1 MSSPQLPHL
10 PVPRGVVI
18 SPSFPP
24 RLHCDDNGRKKDD
37 SLSGSNLF
45 LQVCHLRNT
54 EKLFAFSASF
64 TSRLAACVYTG
75 NETKFGM
82 NKKIPQLKMTHSDR
96 MINWFTVFLFCFQV
110 ASLSPS
116 HPQLALVALLGPA
129 GVTNIRTINKWYI
142 DNKVEEND
150 ASTFFIIPMRFLL
163 LNSSMIPISLKVTLE
178 VCKVFYALFIDRD
191 EHLSVVRAC
200 RYV

>member
-1 MSSPQLPHL
+1 M
-10 PVPRGVVI
+10 
-18 SPSFPP
+18 
-24 RLHCDDNGRKKDD
+24 
-37 SLSGSNLF
+37 
-45 LQVCHLRNT
+45 
-54 EKLFAFSASF
+54 
-64 TSRLAACVYTG
+64 YTG

-191 EHLSVVRAC
+191 EHLCVVRAC